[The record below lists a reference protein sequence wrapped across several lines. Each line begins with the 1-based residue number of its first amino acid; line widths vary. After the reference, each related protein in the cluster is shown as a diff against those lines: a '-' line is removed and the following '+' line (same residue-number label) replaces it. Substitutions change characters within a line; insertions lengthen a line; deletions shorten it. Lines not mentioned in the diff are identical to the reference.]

1 MGKSSDAYYYT
12 TEPFGLYG
20 FKNDDVKTFHEML
33 TLMGNYENSVKE
45 LEVHKPA
52 FNNYEEFI
60 DYCLK
65 D

>member
-1 MGKSSDAYYYT
+1 
-12 TEPFGLYG
+12 
-20 FKNDDVKTFHEML
+20 ML

-45 LEVHKPA
+45 LEVHKPV